1 MSRCTEELS
10 NTLWTWTS
18 CFYFVLFVWI
28 TNHIITIPP
37 KCFKRTPLPIFTAD
51 HIIGHQL
58 FVSCQWQFVLAIIS
72 LPLDMNLLGL
82 PFTKFTW
89 SLSTWVTKKVVLWF
103 VKYRVNQ
110 HTISSSSNTQVSP
123 VQLVNCKPCLM
134 SWCLIKQC
142 LCPWTLH
149 PVNGKRNN
157 FTVLLSQLLDS
168 LNVAKNHSNSIFVHS
183 TTLFHV
189 MRLCYNMPKN
199 FY

>member
-1 MSRCTEELS
+1 MDILNIFCTVCLNYQPHYYYTTKMFQKDAIADLYSRPHYWPSVVRFLS
-10 NTLWTWTS
+10 VAV
-18 CFYFVLFVWI
+18 C
-28 TNHIITIPP
+28 
-37 KCFKRTPLPIFTAD
+37 
-51 HIIGHQL
+51 
-58 FVSCQWQFVLAIIS
+58 LAIIT

-110 HTISSSSNTQVSP
+110 HTMSSSSNTQVSP
-123 VQLVNCKPCLM
+123 VQFVNCKPCLM

-168 LNVAKNHSNSIFVHS
+168 LNVAKNHSNSIFVYS

-189 MRLCYNMPKN
+189 MRLCYNTPKN